1 MSAGMTQSGMPPES
15 RLNQPFTGIPS
26 FLRAPIVTALDSL
39 DADIAVIGVPTDEG
53 SPFMP
58 GSRFAPRSI
67 REHSLRFAGD
77 EPGIYDP
84 QQRRRYLAAEMGGG
98 RIADV
103 GDADILPT
111 NVERSFGNVTSLV
124 GSVVGRGALPVVLGG
139 DHAIT
144 FPVVRAFADASAE
157 AGPLYVVHF
166 DAHLDYM
173 PFVHGLQYTNAH
185 AFRHIRAMPHVAGI
199 VQAGIRSLRSSEVML
214 EDSLRDGN
222 AVVTMRE
229 FRQRGAAAVLATIP
243 EGARVYVSIDVD
255 VLDMSLVPGCVSAE
269 PSGMTYDELR
279 DTLIGL
285 CGHAEITG
293 FDLVEVNPMLD
304 VGTGVTSYLAAH
316 TAVEFLAAICDQ
328 PRWQATRHRPA
339 PGLFTGET
347 AGRN

>member
-1 MSAGMTQSGMPPES
+1 MSG
-15 RLNQPFTGIPS
+15 RLDQPFTGIPS
-26 FLRAPIVTALDSL
+26 FLRAPVVSALESL
-39 DADIAVIGVPTDEG
+39 DADIAVLGAPSDEG

-67 REHSLRFAGD
+67 REHSLRFVGD

-84 QQRRRYLAAEMGGG
+84 SVRRRYLEREMGSG

-103 GDADILPT
+103 GDADILPA
-111 NVERSFGNVTSLV
+111 NVEGSFTNITASV
-124 GSVVGRGALPVVLGG
+124 GEVVARGALPVVLGG

-144 FPVVRAFADASAE
+144 FPVVRAFGSVASP
-157 AGPLYVVHF
+157 GPLYVVHF

-173 PFVHGLQYTNAH
+173 PFVHGLAYTNAH
-185 AFRHIRAMPHVAGI
+185 AFRHIRAMSHVAGI
-199 VQAGIRSLRSSEVML
+199 VQVGIRSLRSSQVML
-214 EDSLRDGN
+214 EDSVRDGN

-229 FRQRGAAAVLATIP
+229 FRRRGFAAVLATIP
-243 EGARVYVSIDVD
+243 EGARCYVSIDID

-279 DTLIGL
+279 DTLTAL
-285 CGHAEITG
+285 CGHADIVG

-316 TAVEFLAAICDQ
+316 TVVEFLCAICDQ
-328 PRWQATRHRPA
+328 PRWKASRHRP
-339 PGLFTGET
+339 
-347 AGRN
+347 R